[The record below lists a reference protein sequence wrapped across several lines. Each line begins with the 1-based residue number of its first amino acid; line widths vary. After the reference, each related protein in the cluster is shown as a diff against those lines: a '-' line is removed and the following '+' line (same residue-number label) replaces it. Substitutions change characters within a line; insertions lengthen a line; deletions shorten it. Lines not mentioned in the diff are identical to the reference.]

1 MNLTWNQVDLGRGII
16 RVEQT
21 KSGKKRLIPV
31 NKDVYAVLVR
41 IKGETQAGKYV
52 FPNPKTEQPYT
63 EVKKSFKAA
72 CKRAGISD
80 LRFHDLRHT
89 FATRLIGLG
98 VDLITVRDLLGH
110 FSVRVTQRYTHSNQN
125 QKEDAVR
132 KLNQKTQKG
141 TKNSEGLSH
150 ILNMERSLCFCLYY
164 ESIR

>member
-1 MNLTWNQVDLGRGII
+1 MKVRNEAPLG
-16 RVEQT
+16 
-21 KSGKKRLIPV
+21 KH
-31 NKDVYAVLVR
+31 
-41 IKGETQAGKYV
+41 V
-52 FPNPKTEQPYT
+52 FPNPRTGQPYT

-89 FATRLIGLG
+89 FATRLISFG

-125 QKEDAVR
+125 QKEDAVQ

-141 TKNSEGLSH
+141 TKNSEALSH
-150 ILNMERSLCFCLYY
+150 IGTFPKMNPL
-164 ESIR
+164 